1 MNYPYFNYQQP
12 YQPAVPDM
20 LTQLRQ
26 PATQDER
33 IWVQNRGAADA
44 YLMAPNSFVRL
55 WDSQQPVF
63 YEKRSDASG
72 RPMIEVY
79 EYHKQETQTA
89 PADDVLDRLEAMEQR
104 LATLEGR
111 QHESDADDSA
121 VQSVQKP
128 VSRRSK
134 TAGPGSSEQRP
145 DDTAAV

>member
-1 MNYPYFNYQQP
+1 MNYPYFNFQQQ
-12 YQPAVPDM
+12 YQPPMQDM
-20 LTQLRQ
+20 LSQLRQ
-26 PATQDER
+26 PAQQDER

-72 RPMIEVY
+72 RPQIEVY
-79 EYHKQETQTA
+79 EYHKQEPQSL
-89 PADDVLDRLEAMEQR
+89 PSDNVLDRLEAMEQR
-104 LATLEGR
+104 LMALEGR

-121 VQSVQKP
+121 VQSIQKP

-134 TAGPGSSEQRP
+134 TAGTGSVEQRT

>member
-1 MNYPYFNYQQP
+1 MNYPYFNFQQQ
-12 YQPAVPDM
+12 YQPPMPDM
-20 LTQLRQ
+20 LSQLRQ

-33 IWVQNRGAADA
+33 IWVQNKGAADA

-72 RPMIEVY
+72 RPQIEIY
-79 EYHKQETQTA
+79 EYRKQETQSTQ
-89 PADDVLDRLEAMEQR
+89 ADDFVSRLEAMEQR
-104 LATLEGR
+104 LTALEGR
-111 QHESDADDSA
+111 HNESDADDSA
-121 VQSVQKP
+121 VQSVQKS

-134 TAGPGSSEQRP
+134 TTGTGPSEQRQ